1 MTRPDTCGAA
11 GGAVVLWIR
20 MTVDLTGVN
29 GAVFSSEE
37 QATAARSSTVIV
49 SYQNQLRSVS
59 VDTLVSALRGGFTI
73 S

>member
-11 GGAVVLWIR
+11 GGAVVLWVR

-37 QATAARSSTVIV
+37 QQHAPPPLLYLIRISSGRYQWTHSFLPRLVV
-49 SYQNQLRSVS
+49 SRC
-59 VDTLVSALRGGFTI
+59 
-73 S
+73 